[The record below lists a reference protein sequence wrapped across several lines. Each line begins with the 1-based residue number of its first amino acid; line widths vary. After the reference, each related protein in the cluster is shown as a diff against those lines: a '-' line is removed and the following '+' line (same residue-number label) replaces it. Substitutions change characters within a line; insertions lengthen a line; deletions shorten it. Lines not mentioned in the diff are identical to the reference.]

1 MTPPDPENAARARMP
16 ADVDAPDKV
25 LYGLTF
31 RQLAILA
38 VAAVVFAAGWHLLHP
53 LLPPAVLV
61 VAAVPLGGVVF
72 AVAVGRRDGLPFDV
86 WLTHAIRYQR
96 APARPDPP
104 PTPPRRLPPWVT
116 PPTDRV
122 PLPAPLRLPADAID
136 DDGTITL
143 TDTTTGAG
151 DRAAIVAATT
161 VNLTLRTAAE
171 QAALLDTFGRWL
183 NSLTDPTQ
191 IVVANQPVDLHSAA
205 DTLTT
210 RATPAAATRR
220 WRRRAPTTPTFLTDL
235 ADRRDPLRR
244 QVLITTRS
252 HRTRPARRP
261 PPRRATPPAPCPAL
275 GLSARSPR
283 RSRRHHRT
291 RRLRRPL
298 PTAPPRRPRPT
309 RHHHHRTC
317 GGQPSRPVREASVTI
332 TRRSTRATPQPTS
345 PPDGRCSPPL
355 WR

>member
-1 MTPPDPENAARARMP
+1 MTPPDPETAARARMP

-53 LLPPAVLV
+53 LVPPAALV
-61 VAAVPLGGVVF
+61 VVAVPLGGIVF
-72 AVAVGRRDGLPFDV
+72 AIAVGRRDGLPFDV

-96 APARPDPP
+96 APHALSTTD
-104 PTPPRRLPPWVT
+104 TTTTLPPWVT
-116 PPTDRV
+116 PPTGRV

-143 TDTTTGAG
+143 TDTTTAGAG

-191 IVVANQPVDLHSAA
+191 IVIANQPVDLQSAA

-210 RATPAAATRR
+210 RAAHLPNPLLAAAC
-220 WRRRAPTTPTFLTDL
+220 ADHAAFLTQL
-235 ADRRDPLRR
+235 AHRRDPLRR
-244 QVLITTRS
+244 QVLITTRATGPDP
-252 HRTRPARRP
+252 HAARRHADDTARTLAALGIGTRTLDAPAATTALAGCADPYRTPRPGVQAP
-261 PPRRATPPAPCPAL
+261 PQTTVTGPPA
-275 GLSARSPR
+275 G
-283 RSRRHHRT
+283 T
-291 RRLRRPL
+291 LRR
-298 PTAPPRRPRPT
+298 
-309 RHHHHRTC
+309 
-317 GGQPSRPVREASVTI
+317 
-332 TRRSTRATPQPTS
+332 TS
-345 PPDGRCSPPL
+345 
-355 WR
+355 